1 MRPDGAIFMN
11 KNKADRLVS
20 RIIAMRPDMEKL
32 TDAELA
38 AKTDEFKGRLSKG
51 ESLASI
57 LPEAYAVVRE
67 ASRRTTGL
75 EQFPVQIL
83 SGIYL
88 NAGYI
93 AEQATGEGKTLAA
106 AMPSYLNALSGKG
119 VHVVTVNDYLANRDA
134 EDIGR
139 IHRFL
144 GLTVGCIVNTSSTEK
159 RREAYDCD
167 ITYVTNTELGFDYL
181 RDNMTRR
188 MEDRVQRGFHFCI
201 IDEVDSVLIDEARTP
216 LIISGG
222 SGKPTQ
228 IYVAADA
235 LAKSM
240 ERGEASGE
248 IDKISSLL
256 GQEITETGDFIV
268 DEKDQII
275 TLTAQGVEKAEKYFG
290 IENISDAKNNE
301 LYHNI
306 ILALRANYLMRK
318 DKDYIVKDGEVLIVD
333 EFTGRVM
340 PGRRYSDGL
349 HQAIEA
355 KEGVQIKQENYTF
368 ATITYQNLFNK
379 YDKKCGM
386 TGTAYTER
394 KEFND
399 IYHMNVAR
407 IPTNKPCIRKDYQD
421 SMYATKK
428 EKFSAVVA
436 SVKASYEKGQ
446 PVLVGTS
453 TIKDSEIMDR
463 LLTDAHIPHTVLN
476 AKQDEKEAEIIA
488 KAGRYKAITIA
499 TNMAGRGTDIKL
511 DDKAKAA
518 GGLKVIGT
526 TRHDSRRIDNQL
538 RGRSGRQGDP
548 GESKFYLSL
557 EDDLMRLF
565 GSERLIS
572 TFRLLGVKEG
582 EEICHPAMSR
592 FIRKAQKKVE
602 YNHFAMRKRVLDYDN
617 VNDKQREIIY
627 SQRNDA
633 QTISD
638 ADMENTILH
647 MISYISDGVKNSR
660 RSKEDKEKYVSLMFH
675 GAVKDIDKVAQEA
688 KAVYEAA
695 KCEAVNPDAFLS
707 QERNILLATIDM
719 RWMEHL
725 NNLEILRQNISLVG
739 YGQKD
744 PVVLY
749 KSKAFDMFQDMLRVI
764 KEDVVYTLFQYI
776 FAGKA
781 ARVKEAPAA

>member
-1 MRPDGAIFMN
+1 M
-11 KNKADRLVS
+11 K
-20 RIIAMRPDMEKL
+20 PDMEKL

-38 AKTDEFKGRLSKG
+38 AKTDEFKGRLAKG
-51 ESLASI
+51 ESLMSL

-106 AMPSYLNALSGKG
+106 AMPSYLNALSGEG

-144 GLTVGCIVNTSSTEK
+144 GLTVGCIVNASSTEK

-188 MEDRVQRGFHFCI
+188 MEDRVQRGFHYCI

-394 KEFND
+394 KEFKD
-399 IYHMNVAR
+399 IYHMDVAR
-407 IPTNKPCIRKDYQD
+407 IPTNKPCIRRDYQD

-781 ARVKEAPAA
+781 ARANEVPAA

>member
-106 AMPSYLNALSGKG
+106 AMPSYLNALSGEG

-144 GLTVGCIVNTSSTEK
+144 GLTVGCIVNASSTEK

-394 KEFND
+394 KEFKD
-399 IYHMNVAR
+399 IYHMDVAR
-407 IPTNKPCIRKDYQD
+407 IPTNKPCIRRDYQD

-436 SVKASYEKGQ
+436 SVKASYENGQ

-633 QTISD
+633 QTLSD

-675 GAVKDIDKVAQEA
+675 GAVKDIDNVAQQA

-781 ARVKEAPAA
+781 ARANEAPAA

>member
-1 MRPDGAIFMN
+1 MN
-11 KNKADRLVS
+11 KNKADRLVAK
-20 RIIAMRPDMEKL
+20 IISMRPDMEKL

-51 ESLASI
+51 ESLTSL

-106 AMPSYLNALSGKG
+106 AMPSYLNALSGEG

-144 GLTVGCIVNTSSTEK
+144 GLTVGCIVNASSTEK
-159 RREAYDCD
+159 RREAYACD

-188 MEDRVQRGFHFCI
+188 MEDRVQRGFHYCI

-386 TGTAYTER
+386 TGTAYTEK
-394 KEFND
+394 KEFKD

-638 ADMENTILH
+638 ADMESTILH

-776 FAGKA
+776 FAGKE
-781 ARVKEAPAA
+781 ARAKEAPAA

>member
-1 MRPDGAIFMN
+1 MN
-11 KNKADRLVS
+11 KNKADRLVAK
-20 RIIAMRPDMEKL
+20 IISMRPDMEKL

-106 AMPSYLNALSGKG
+106 AMPSYLNALSGEG

-144 GLTVGCIVNTSSTEK
+144 GLTVGCIVNASSTEK

-188 MEDRVQRGFHFCI
+188 IEDRVQRGFHYCI

-394 KEFND
+394 KEFKD
-399 IYHMNVAR
+399 IYHMDVAR
-407 IPTNKPCIRKDYQD
+407 IPTNKPCIRRDYQD

-695 KCEAVNPDAFLS
+695 KFEAVNPDAFLS

-776 FAGKA
+776 FAGKT
-781 ARVKEAPAA
+781 ARAKETPAA

>member
-1 MRPDGAIFMN
+1 MN
-11 KNKADRLVS
+11 KNKADRLVAK
-20 RIIAMRPDMEKL
+20 IIAMRPDMEKL

-51 ESLASI
+51 ESLMSL

-106 AMPSYLNALSGKG
+106 AMPSYLNALSGEG

-144 GLTVGCIVNTSSTEK
+144 GLTVGCIVNASSTEK
-159 RREAYDCD
+159 RREAYACD

-188 MEDRVQRGFHFCI
+188 MEDRVQRGFHYCI

-386 TGTAYTER
+386 TGTAYTEK
-394 KEFND
+394 KEFKD

-638 ADMENTILH
+638 ADMESTILH

-776 FAGKA
+776 FAGKE
-781 ARVKEAPAA
+781 ARAKEAPAA

>member
-1 MRPDGAIFMN
+1 MN

-144 GLTVGCIVNTSSTEK
+144 GLTVGCIVNASSTEK

-349 HQAIEA
+349 HQAIDA

-394 KEFND
+394 KEFKD

-407 IPTNKPCIRKDYQD
+407 IPTNKPCIRRDYQD

-647 MISYISDGVKNSR
+647 MISYITDGVKNSR

-776 FAGKA
+776 FAGKE
-781 ARVKEAPAA
+781 ARAKEAPAA

>member
-1 MRPDGAIFMN
+1 MN

-20 RIIAMRPDMEKL
+20 RIIAMKPEMERL

-38 AKTDEFKGRLSKG
+38 AKTDEFKERLSKG

-106 AMPSYLNALSGKG
+106 AMPSYLNALSGEG

-144 GLTVGCIVNTSSTEK
+144 GLTVGCIVNASSTEK

-394 KEFND
+394 KEFKD
-399 IYHMNVAR
+399 IYHMDVAR
-407 IPTNKPCIRKDYQD
+407 IPTNKPCIRRDYQD

-776 FAGKA
+776 FAGKT
-781 ARVKEAPAA
+781 ARAKETPAA

>member
-1 MRPDGAIFMN
+1 MN

-106 AMPSYLNALSGKG
+106 AMPSYLNALSGEG

-144 GLTVGCIVNTSSTEK
+144 GLTVGCIVNASSTEK

-188 MEDRVQRGFHFCI
+188 MEDRVQRGFHYCI

-379 YDKKCGM
+379 YNKKCGM

-394 KEFND
+394 KEFKD

-638 ADMENTILH
+638 ADMESTILH

-776 FAGKA
+776 FAGKT
-781 ARVKEAPAA
+781 ARAKETPAA

>member
-1 MRPDGAIFMN
+1 MN

-20 RIIAMRPDMEKL
+20 RIIAMKPEMERL

-144 GLTVGCIVNTSSTEK
+144 GLSVGCIVNASSTEK

-188 MEDRVQRGFHFCI
+188 MEDRVQRGFHYCI

-290 IENISDAKNNE
+290 IENISDVKNNE

-394 KEFND
+394 KEFKD
-399 IYHMNVAR
+399 IYHMDVAR
-407 IPTNKPCIRKDYQD
+407 IPTNKPCIRRDYQD

-781 ARVKEAPAA
+781 ARAKEAPAA

>member
-1 MRPDGAIFMN
+1 MN

-20 RIIAMRPDMEKL
+20 RIIAMKPDMEKL

-38 AKTDEFKGRLSKG
+38 AKTDEFKGRLAKG
-51 ESLASI
+51 ESLMSL

-106 AMPSYLNALSGKG
+106 AMPSYLNALSGEG

-144 GLTVGCIVNTSSTEK
+144 GLTVGCIVNASSTEK

-188 MEDRVQRGFHFCI
+188 MEDRVQRGFHYCI

-394 KEFND
+394 KEFKD
-399 IYHMNVAR
+399 IYHMDVAR
-407 IPTNKPCIRKDYQD
+407 IPTNKPCIRRDYQD

-781 ARVKEAPAA
+781 ARANEVPAA

>member
-1 MRPDGAIFMN
+1 MN
-11 KNKADRLVS
+11 KNKADRLVAK
-20 RIIAMRPDMEKL
+20 IISMRPDMEKL

-106 AMPSYLNALSGKG
+106 AMPSYLNALSGEG

-144 GLTVGCIVNTSSTEK
+144 GLTVGCIVNASSTEK

-188 MEDRVQRGFHFCI
+188 MEDRVQRGFHYCI

-290 IENISDAKNNE
+290 IENISDVKNNE

-394 KEFND
+394 KEFKD

-436 SVKASYEKGQ
+436 SVKSSYEKGQ

-511 DDKAKAA
+511 DDRAKAA

-638 ADMENTILH
+638 ADMESTILH
-647 MISYISDGVKNSR
+647 MISYISDGVKNSH

-781 ARVKEAPAA
+781 ASAKEAPAA

>member
-1 MRPDGAIFMN
+1 MN
-11 KNKADRLVS
+11 KNKADRLVAK
-20 RIIAMRPDMEKL
+20 IISMRPDMEKL

-51 ESLASI
+51 ESLMSL

-106 AMPSYLNALSGKG
+106 AMPSYLNALSGEG

-144 GLTVGCIVNTSSTEK
+144 GLTVGCIVNASSTEK

-188 MEDRVQRGFHFCI
+188 MEDRVQRGFHYCI

-394 KEFND
+394 KEFKD
-399 IYHMNVAR
+399 IYHMDVAR
-407 IPTNKPCIRKDYQD
+407 IPTNKPCIRRDYQD

-776 FAGKA
+776 FAGKE
-781 ARVKEAPAA
+781 ARAKEAPAA

>member
-394 KEFND
+394 KEFKD

-781 ARVKEAPAA
+781 ARAKEAPAA

>member
-1 MRPDGAIFMN
+1 MN

-144 GLTVGCIVNTSSTEK
+144 GLTVGCIVNASSTEK

-394 KEFND
+394 KEFKD

-407 IPTNKPCIRKDYQD
+407 IPTNKPCIRRDYQD

-776 FAGKA
+776 FAGKE
-781 ARVKEAPAA
+781 ARAKEAPAA

>member
-1 MRPDGAIFMN
+1 MN
-11 KNKADRLVS
+11 KNKADRLVAK
-20 RIIAMRPDMEKL
+20 IISMRPDMEKL

-144 GLTVGCIVNTSSTEK
+144 GLSVGCIVNASSTEK

-188 MEDRVQRGFHFCI
+188 MEDRVQRGFHYCI

-235 LAKSM
+235 LTKSM

-268 DEKDQII
+268 DEKGQII

-290 IENISDAKNNE
+290 IENISDVKNNE

-638 ADMENTILH
+638 ADMESTILH
-647 MISYISDGVKNSR
+647 MISYISDGVKNSH

>member
-1 MRPDGAIFMN
+1 MN

-20 RIIAMRPDMEKL
+20 RIIAMKPEMERL
-32 TDAELA
+32 TDAKLA

-144 GLTVGCIVNTSSTEK
+144 GLTVGCIVNASSTEK
-159 RREAYDCD
+159 RREAYNCD

-188 MEDRVQRGFHFCI
+188 MEDRVQRGFHYCI

-394 KEFND
+394 KEFKD

-407 IPTNKPCIRKDYQD
+407 IPTNKPCIRRDYQD

-776 FAGKA
+776 FAGKE
-781 ARVKEAPAA
+781 ARAKEAPAA

>member
-1 MRPDGAIFMN
+1 MN
-11 KNKADRLVS
+11 KNKADRLVAK
-20 RIIAMRPDMEKL
+20 IISMRPDMEKL

-38 AKTDEFKGRLSKG
+38 AKTAEFKGRLSKG
-51 ESLASI
+51 ESLTSL

-106 AMPSYLNALSGKG
+106 AMPSYLNALSGEG

-144 GLTVGCIVNTSSTEK
+144 GLTVGCIVNASSTEK

-188 MEDRVQRGFHFCI
+188 MEDRVQRGFHYCI

-394 KEFND
+394 KEFKD

-707 QERNILLATIDM
+707 QERSILLATIDM

-776 FAGKA
+776 FAGKT
-781 ARVKEAPAA
+781 ARAKETPAA

>member
-1 MRPDGAIFMN
+1 MN

-20 RIIAMRPDMEKL
+20 RIIAMKPDMEKL

-38 AKTDEFKGRLSKG
+38 AKTDEFKGRLAKG
-51 ESLASI
+51 ESLMSL

-106 AMPSYLNALSGKG
+106 AMPSYLNALSGEG

-144 GLTVGCIVNTSSTEK
+144 GLTVGCIVNASSTEK

-188 MEDRVQRGFHFCI
+188 MEDRVQRGFHYCI

-394 KEFND
+394 KEFKD
-399 IYHMNVAR
+399 IYHMDVAR
-407 IPTNKPCIRKDYQD
+407 IPTNKPCIRRDYQD

-776 FAGKA
+776 FAGKE
-781 ARVKEAPAA
+781 ARAKEAPAA

>member
-1 MRPDGAIFMN
+1 MN
-11 KNKADRLVS
+11 KNKANRLVAKVIS
-20 RIIAMRPDMEKL
+20 MRPDMEKL

-51 ESLASI
+51 ESLMSL

-106 AMPSYLNALSGKG
+106 AMPSYLNALSGEG

-144 GLTVGCIVNTSSTEK
+144 GLTVGCIVNASSTEK

-188 MEDRVQRGFHFCI
+188 MEDRVQRGFHYCI

-306 ILALRANYLMRK
+306 ILALRANYLMRR

-394 KEFND
+394 KEFKD

-776 FAGKA
+776 FAGKE
-781 ARVKEAPAA
+781 ARAKEAPAA

>member
-776 FAGKA
+776 FAGKT
-781 ARVKEAPAA
+781 ARAKETPAA

>member
-1 MRPDGAIFMN
+1 MN
-11 KNKADRLVS
+11 KNKADRLVAK
-20 RIIAMRPDMEKL
+20 IISMRPDMEKL

-106 AMPSYLNALSGKG
+106 AMPSYLNALSGEG

-144 GLTVGCIVNTSSTEK
+144 GLTVGCIVNASSTEK

-188 MEDRVQRGFHFCI
+188 MEDRVQRGFHYCI

-290 IENISDAKNNE
+290 IENISDVKNNE

-394 KEFND
+394 KEFKD
-399 IYHMNVAR
+399 IYHMDVAR
-407 IPTNKPCIRKDYQD
+407 IPTNKPCIRRDYQD

-688 KAVYEAA
+688 KVVYEAA
-695 KCEAVNPDAFLS
+695 KCEAVNPDAFLA

-776 FAGKA
+776 FAGKT
-781 ARVKEAPAA
+781 ARAKETPAA

>member
-781 ARVKEAPAA
+781 ARAKEAPAA

>member
-1 MRPDGAIFMN
+1 MN
-11 KNKADRLVS
+11 RNKADRLVS
-20 RIIAMRPDMEKL
+20 KIVAMRPDMEKL

-38 AKTDEFKGRLSKG
+38 AKTDEFKGRLAKG
-51 ESLASI
+51 ESLTSL

-106 AMPSYLNALSGKG
+106 AMPSYLNALSGEG

-144 GLTVGCIVNTSSTEK
+144 GLTVGCIVNASSTEK

-394 KEFND
+394 KEFKD
-399 IYHMNVAR
+399 IYHMDVAR
-407 IPTNKPCIRKDYQD
+407 IPTNKPCIRRDYQD

-511 DDKAKAA
+511 DDKAKVA

-776 FAGKA
+776 FAGKE
-781 ARVKEAPAA
+781 ARAKEAPAA

>member
-1 MRPDGAIFMN
+1 MN
-11 KNKADRLVS
+11 RNKADRLVAK
-20 RIIAMRPDMEKL
+20 IISMRPDMEKL

-38 AKTDEFKGRLSKG
+38 AKTDEFKGRLAKG
-51 ESLASI
+51 ENLMSL

-144 GLTVGCIVNTSSTEK
+144 GLTVGCIVNASSTEK

-394 KEFND
+394 KEFKD
-399 IYHMNVAR
+399 IYHMDVAR
-407 IPTNKPCIRKDYQD
+407 IPTNKPCIRRDYQD

-781 ARVKEAPAA
+781 ARAKEAPAA

>member
-1 MRPDGAIFMN
+1 MN
-11 KNKADRLVS
+11 KNKADRLVAK
-20 RIIAMRPDMEKL
+20 IISMRPDMEKL

-51 ESLASI
+51 ESLMSL

-106 AMPSYLNALSGKG
+106 AMPSYLNALSGEG

-144 GLTVGCIVNTSSTEK
+144 GLTVGCIVNASSTEK

-394 KEFND
+394 KEFKD
-399 IYHMNVAR
+399 IYHMDVAR
-407 IPTNKPCIRKDYQD
+407 IPTNKPCIRRDYQD

-776 FAGKA
+776 FAGKE
-781 ARVKEAPAA
+781 ARAKEAPAA

>member
-1 MRPDGAIFMN
+1 
-11 KNKADRLVS
+11 
-20 RIIAMRPDMEKL
+20 MEKL

-38 AKTDEFKGRLSKG
+38 AKTAEFKGRLSKG
-51 ESLASI
+51 ESLTSL

-106 AMPSYLNALSGKG
+106 AMPSYLNALSGEG

-144 GLTVGCIVNTSSTEK
+144 GLTVGCIVNASSTEK

-188 MEDRVQRGFHFCI
+188 MEDRVQRGFHYCI

-394 KEFND
+394 KEFKD

-707 QERNILLATIDM
+707 QERSILLATIDM

-776 FAGKA
+776 FAGKT
-781 ARVKEAPAA
+781 ARAKETPAA

>member
-144 GLTVGCIVNTSSTEK
+144 GLTVGCIVNASSTEK

-188 MEDRVQRGFHFCI
+188 MEDRVQRGFHYCI

-394 KEFND
+394 KEFKD

-647 MISYISDGVKNSR
+647 MISYISDGVKNSH

>member
-144 GLTVGCIVNTSSTEK
+144 GLTVGCIVNASSTEK

-394 KEFND
+394 KEFKD
-399 IYHMNVAR
+399 IYHMDVAR
-407 IPTNKPCIRKDYQD
+407 IPTNKPCIRRDYQD

-436 SVKASYEKGQ
+436 SVKASYENGQ

-633 QTISD
+633 QTLSD

-675 GAVKDIDKVAQEA
+675 GAVKDIDNVAQQA

>member
-1 MRPDGAIFMN
+1 MN
-11 KNKADRLVS
+11 KNKADRLVAK
-20 RIIAMRPDMEKL
+20 IISMRPDMEKL

-51 ESLASI
+51 ESLMSL

-106 AMPSYLNALSGKG
+106 AMPSYLNALSGEG

-144 GLTVGCIVNTSSTEK
+144 GLTVGCIVNASSTEK

-188 MEDRVQRGFHFCI
+188 MEDRVQRGFHYCI

-394 KEFND
+394 KEFKD

-776 FAGKA
+776 FAGKE
-781 ARVKEAPAA
+781 ARAKQAPAA

>member
-1 MRPDGAIFMN
+1 MN
-11 KNKADRLVS
+11 KNKADRLVAK
-20 RIIAMRPDMEKL
+20 IISMRPDMEKL

-51 ESLASI
+51 ESLMSL

-106 AMPSYLNALSGKG
+106 AMPSYLNALSGEG

-144 GLTVGCIVNTSSTEK
+144 GLTVGCIVNASSTEK

-188 MEDRVQRGFHFCI
+188 MEDRVQRGFHYCI

-379 YDKKCGM
+379 YDNAICVSIHQNQFTQPQYNGAQM
-386 TGTAYTER
+386 FYSAA
-394 KEFND
+394 ND
-399 IYHMNVAR
+399 ESESLAR
-407 IPTNKPCIRKDYQD
+407 SIQG
-421 SMYATKK
+421 SFV
-428 EKFSAVVA
+428 KFL
-436 SVKASYEKGQ
+436 Q
-446 PVLVGTS
+446 P
-453 TIKDSEIMDR
+453 
-463 LLTDAHIPHTVLN
+463 N
-476 AKQDEKEAEIIA
+476 
-488 KAGRYKAITIA
+488 
-499 TNMAGRGTDIKL
+499 N
-511 DDKAKAA
+511 
-518 GGLKVIGT
+518 
-526 TRHDSRRIDNQL
+526 
-538 RGRSGRQGDP
+538 
-548 GESKFYLSL
+548 
-557 EDDLMRLF
+557 
-565 GSERLIS
+565 
-572 TFRLLGVKEG
+572 
-582 EEICHPAMSR
+582 
-592 FIRKAQKKVE
+592 
-602 YNHFAMRKRVLDYDN
+602 
-617 VNDKQREIIY
+617 QREIKQCGKELFLCYY
-627 SQRNDA
+627 SKNPTVMVECGFLSNPEEAARL
-633 QTISD
+633 
-638 ADMENTILH
+638 NT
-647 MISYISDGVKNSR
+647 
-660 RSKEDKEKYVSLMFH
+660 EDYQ
-675 GAVKDIDKVAQEA
+675 GKVA
-688 KAVYEAA
+688 
-695 KCEAVNPDAFLS
+695 F
-707 QERNILLATIDM
+707 TIFSGITDFIN
-719 RWMEHL
+719 R
-725 NNLEILRQNISLVG
+725 
-739 YGQKD
+739 
-744 PVVLY
+744 
-749 KSKAFDMFQDMLRVI
+749 KSK
-764 KEDVVYTLFQYI
+764 
-776 FAGKA
+776 
-781 ARVKEAPAA
+781 